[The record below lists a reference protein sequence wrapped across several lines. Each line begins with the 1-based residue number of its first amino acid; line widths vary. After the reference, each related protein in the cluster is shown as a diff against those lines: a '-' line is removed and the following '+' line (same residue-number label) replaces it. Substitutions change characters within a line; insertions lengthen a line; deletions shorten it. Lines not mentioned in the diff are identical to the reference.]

1 VLRNEPQALTPKQ
14 YIDRVTTLHRM
25 DMQRG
30 ALHFL
35 YWAYGFMLAST
46 MLIIFLQGFRVR
58 GFNLDAT
65 FLKWLG
71 AVTLGEVGGLAATVY
86 GALFR
91 RR

>member
-1 VLRNEPQALTPKQ
+1 VLRNEPQQLTPKQ
-14 YIDRVTTLHRM
+14 HIDRVTTLHRM

-58 GFNLDAT
+58 GST
-65 FLKWLG
+65 WM
-71 AVTLGEVGGLAATVY
+71 
-86 GALFR
+86 ALF
-91 RR
+91 

>member
-1 VLRNEPQALTPKQ
+1 MISNEPQQLTPKQ

-25 DMQRG
+25 EMQRG
-30 ALHFL
+30 ALSFL
-35 YWAYGFMLAST
+35 YWAYGFLLAAT
-46 MLIIFLQGFRVR
+46 VLIILLQGFRIG
-58 GFNLDAT
+58 GFNLDAS

-91 RR
+91 RK

>member
-1 VLRNEPQALTPKQ
+1 VFRNEPQQLTPKQ
-14 YIDRVTTLHRM
+14 YIDRVTTLHHM

-46 MLIIFLQGFRVR
+46 MLIISLQGSQVR
-58 GFNLDAT
+58 GFNLDGT

-71 AVTLGEVGGLAATVY
+71 AVT
-86 GALFR
+86 
-91 RR
+91 